1 MGHLLRILIVLLL
14 SLCLSSPPACAFDTI
29 LSDESIREAYFFG
42 QRHDGTVPRL
52 LDKYTRHLP
61 PPHTGPYISSV
72 AFFTPFVQLA
82 LFSDGYIGNYSAQR
96 ARLDHQGQQD
106 FVKIFIHIQLTAS
119 YGRFIEN
126 PAPGTTASSPPL
138 IRRPYDFWKDFR
150 VQVSSGNQLLQPAS
164 LQGKAESACGRRGGS
179 CILTGAVIEIEL
191 PAESFSSDSA
201 TILVAPP
208 EGDPVSVEFDLASL
222 R

>member
-1 MGHLLRILIVLLL
+1 MRHLLRILIVLLL
-14 SLCLSSPPACAFDTI
+14 SLCLSAPPASAFDTI
-29 LSDESIREAYFFG
+29 LSDESIREAYFLG
-42 QRHDGTVPRL
+42 QRHDGTVLRL

-61 PPHTGPYISSV
+61 PPHSGPYISSV
-72 AFFTPFVQLA
+72 AFFTPFVQLV
-82 LFSDGYIGNYSAQR
+82 LFSDGYIGNYSAQK

-126 PAPGTTASSPPL
+126 PAPGTSASSPPL

-150 VQVSSGNQLLQPAS
+150 VQVSSGNQLLQPVS
-164 LQGKAESACGRRGGS
+164 FQGKAESSCGRSGS
-179 CILTGAVIEIEL
+179 CILTGAMIEIQL

-208 EGDPVSVEFDLASL
+208 EGDPVSVEFDITSL

>member
-1 MGHLLRILIVLLL
+1 VRYLLRLLIVLLL
-14 SLCLSSPPACAFDTI
+14 SLCLCSPPASAFDTV
-29 LSDESIREAYFFG
+29 LSDESIREAYFLG

-61 PPHTGPYISSV
+61 PPHSGPYISSI

-82 LFSDGYIGNYSAQR
+82 LFSDGYIGNYSAQK
-96 ARLDHQGQQD
+96 ARLDHQGHQD
-106 FVKIFIHIQLTAS
+106 FVKIFIHMQLTAS

-126 PAPGTTASSPPL
+126 PAQRTPGSSPPL

-150 VQVSSGNQLLQPAS
+150 VQVFSDRQLLQPS
-164 LQGKAESACGRRGGS
+164 SFQGTPESACGRRGS
-179 CILTGAVIEIEL
+179 PCILTGATIEIEF

-208 EGDPVSVEFDLASL
+208 EGDPVSVEFDLTSL